1 MLNRIVSVFI
11 KVFAFIATAA
21 LALAMLLTSADVI
34 LRYFFNS
41 PIPGTYELVELT
53 MGIFSPVAIMYCV
66 WKKEHISVD
75 IIFDRL
81 PKAVQH
87 FSVGLTLAIQFC
99 ITGLLTY
106 QSIALVR
113 ELIVQQ
119 TNTPILALPYWPI
132 GCVIGFAFAFML
144 LIYVL
149 QFAAMF
155 IKSNEVES
163 L

>member
-1 MLNRIVSVFI
+1 MFNRIVS
-11 KVFAFIATAA
+11 AFVKLLAFVASAT
-21 LALAMLLTSADVI
+21 LAVAMLLTSADVI
-34 LRYFFNS
+34 MRYFFNS
-41 PIPGTYELVELT
+41 PIQGTYELIELS

-81 PKAVQH
+81 PKVIQH
-87 FSVGLTLAIQFC
+87 LSIGLTLTIQFC

-106 QSIALVR
+106 QSFALVK
-113 ELIVQQ
+113 ELLGQQ
-119 TNTPILALPYWPI
+119 TNTPILSIPYWPI
-132 GCVIGFAFAFML
+132 GCVIGFSFAFML

-155 IKSNEVES
+155 TKKNEVES